1 MNIMITFDIDD
12 DDDDDDEHGSVVS
25 CCLAVSLP
33 QKDCH
38 ELLRQERLLEL
49 RDRQTD
55 YQWTQMEDLRVA
67 QIKAQTVRELPV
79 NEQLEGGKYS
89 GMPWDVDPTT
99 IETLLPVL
107 ASAAAR
113 GLFPSIPLFHRQT
126 SNMGDN
132 LPAMGP
138 MRRQSHMRNR
148 QSNPQARRR
157 WRKIRFAIAFISKM
171 KIPDGPKGDMCRS
184 VQDDVDFGR
193 FFLMGPNPVILRRIS
208 RIPDKL
214 PVTDSMF
221 EGYLNRGKT
230 LDESAA
236 VR

>member
-1 MNIMITFDIDD
+1 M
-12 DDDDDDEHGSVVS
+12 
-25 CCLAVSLP
+25 SLP

-55 YQWTQMEDLRVA
+55 YQWSRMEDLA
-67 QIKAQTVRELPV
+67 IGQIKAQTVRELPV

-99 IETLLPVL
+99 IETLLPQL

-126 SNMGDN
+126 SSMGDN

-138 MRRQSHMRNR
+138 IRRQSHLRNR
-148 QSNPQARRR
+148 PSSLQARRR
-157 WRKIRFAIAFISKM
+157 WRKIRFAIVFLSRM
-171 KIPDGPKGDMCRS
+171 KIPEGPKGDMCRS

-193 FFLMGPNPVILRRIS
+193 LFLMGSNPVMLRRIE

-214 PVTDSMF
+214 PVTSGMF
-221 EGYLNRGKT
+221 DGYLSRGKT
-230 LDESAA
+230 LEESAA
-236 VR
+236 VRALRCSFFCK